1 MSIPGKAQGSH
12 CLTSEDITAVFP
24 YYFTVDRNLEIK
36 CTGVMLQHILPDM
49 AIGAPLQDH
58 LHLILPKVPLSWND
72 LIKCQHQ
79 VCMLKHK
86 ASDLLLRGQ
95 IVITGQDNIL
105 FLVTPWLTSSEQ
117 LEQYGLQASDLP
129 QHDPAIQQFQ
139 LMLAQQSDITDARRM
154 AETLKQQREELR
166 KINKRLIQQEQEHR
180 KLALIAAKTDN
191 SVAIA
196 DREGRIE
203 WVNEAFEK
211 MTGFTLAEIQ
221 GKKPG
226 TLLQCEETDPKDIAR
241 IADGLKQAQSFT
253 AEILNRSKSGR
264 KYWVEINFQPILDE
278 HGNVLNHMA
287 IERDITKRKQ
297 DMDRVNRL
305 ASEMQAI
312 FELSPD
318 GFVSFNEFGHR
329 SYVNPA
335 FLRITGL
342 TRDELENVSL
352 QEFDHIIQKRCD
364 PSKPTLESEDGTVM
378 HLSEPKHTVVKR
390 SIREAQDAQNNHI
403 GVVQYFRDITH
414 ETELE
419 RMKGQFLSMAAH
431 ELRTPMASIH
441 GFTELLLKRNFDA
454 PRQRDMLE
462 TIFRQSS
469 RLIQMINDLLD
480 LARIEAR
487 AGQAFDIKA
496 QPLEPIIRS
505 TVDALIVDKK
515 HQVDFQLPE
524 KLPLVAVDHDKLTQ
538 ALTNVLSN
546 AYKYSPDGGIVSI
559 RSKHQTIR
567 QREYI
572 GISVKDQGI
581 GMTKDQ
587 VERVFDRFFRADT
600 SGKIPGTGLGMCLVK
615 EIMDV
620 HGGSVEVDSE
630 YGEGTEVTLWLPE
643 LNEAQKFSEITMW

>member
-1 MSIPGKAQGSH
+1 MTPSGEVQDSY
-12 CLTSEDITAVFP
+12 CLKTSDITAVFP
-24 YYFTVDRNLEIK
+24 YYFAVGPKLEVLR
-36 CTGVMLQHILPDM
+36 TGTMMAHILPDLTL
-49 AIGAPLQDH
+49 GSRLQDH
-58 LHLILPKVPLSWND
+58 LKLVLPEIPPSWED
-72 LIKCQHQ
+72 LIKSQHQ
-79 VCMLKHK
+79 VCVLKHK
-86 ASDLLLRGQ
+86 ESDLLLRGQ
-95 IVITGQDNIL
+95 LVATGQEAIL
-105 FLVTPWLTSSEQ
+105 FLVTPWLTSPDQ
-117 LEQYGLQASDLP
+117 LEKYGLRAGDLP

-139 LMLAQQSDITDARRM
+139 LMLAQQSDITNARRM
-154 AETLKQQREELR
+154 AATLKEQREELR

-191 SVAIA
+191 SVVIA
-196 DREGRIE
+196 DCEGRIE
-203 WVNEAFEK
+203 WANEAFEK

-226 TLLQCEETDPKDIAR
+226 PLLQCEETDPKDIAR
-241 IADGLKQAQSFT
+241 IAEGLGQGQSFT

-264 KYWVEINFQPILDE
+264 NYWVEINFQPILDE
-278 HGNVLNHMA
+278 HGNLQNYMA
-287 IERDITKRKQ
+287 IERDVTKRKQ
-297 DMDRVNRL
+297 DMDRMNRL
-305 ASEMQAI
+305 TSELQAI

-318 GFVSFNEFGHR
+318 GFVSFNEYGHR

-342 TRDELENVSL
+342 SREELENVSL
-352 QEFDHIIQKRCD
+352 QEFDRIIQKRCD
-364 PSKPTLESEDGTVM
+364 PNKPTLDTEDGTVM
-378 HLSEPKHTVVKR
+378 HFSEPKYTVVKR
-390 SIREAQDAQNNHI
+390 SIREAQDAQNNHL

-496 QPLEPIIRS
+496 QLLEPIIRS

-515 HQVDFQLPE
+515 HRVDCQLPE

-567 QREYI
+567 QRDYI